1 MQTTSIDG
9 ICRNPIEWQ
18 QKITEMMNSV
28 ELRRDTV
35 ERGQQY
41 IRDTHS
47 ERILLEAWDELFESV
62 L

>member
-1 MQTTSIDG
+1 MANTKLDG
-9 ICRNPIEWQ
+9 ICSTPAEWGT
-18 QKITEMMNSV
+18 KISQMVESQ
-28 ELRRDTV
+28 ELRRDSV

-47 ERILLEAWDELFESV
+47 EAIVLEAWDNLFESV